1 MTKKEHK
8 SMLKFNEY
16 LINKDKI
23 IFIKFL
29 QLERTDNSEK
39 GYEIVINLVDGERIT
54 RFTKDKSE
62 IENWREYFYSNI

>member
-1 MTKKEHK
+1 
-8 SMLKFNEY
+8 MLKFNEY